1 MPVERFEET
10 REAAAPIET
19 CWNVL
24 TDPSRGA
31 EWLTFADEV
40 QADGAPQLGQQLTAK
55 GSLLGI
61 PLHAR
66 SEVHRFEPLAAYG
79 WTGQEPFP
87 TSVVIELEAIDEAT
101 TRFTTRLE
109 AEPGR
114 FFPVGK
120 RLALRTI
127 RGQFARSAD
136 QLIELVEAEARD

>member
-1 MPVERFEET
+1 VERFEER
-10 REAAAPIET
+10 REAAAPIEV

-31 EWLTFADEV
+31 DWLTFADEV
-40 QADGAPQLGQQLTAK
+40 QADGAPQLGQQLTAR

-66 SEVHRFEPLAAYG
+66 SEVHRFEPLVTYG
-79 WTGQEPFP
+79 WTGDEPFP
-87 TSVVIELEAIDEAT
+87 TSVVIELEAVDGTT

-109 AEPGR
+109 ADPGR

-127 RGQFARSAD
+127 RGQLSRSAD
-136 QLIELVEAEARD
+136 QLIELVEAEVRG